1 MALSSLKL
9 VVGEGQKKNKSV
21 EEIQND
27 LLNANEVT
35 AKCLGQKPKS
45 SGKKVGKK

>member
-9 VVGEGQKKNKSV
+9 VVGEGQKKNKSS
-21 EEIQND
+21 EAIQND
-27 LLNANEVT
+27 LLNANEIS
-35 AKCLGQKPKS
+35 ARALGMKSKS